1 MVYKKREILS
11 DLIKKHGKSINPN
24 LKSVKILQSEKDCFI
39 MSQFNDDIE
48 KLYLE
53 NLDIIADDDFI
64 EVSDVVNPS
73 MFNPQ
78 NEITENVKIF
88 LEELDKETIAM
99 CFSEIIVADLNDKL

>member
-1 MVYKKREILS
+1 MIYKKIEILS
-11 DLIKKHGKSINPN
+11 DLIDKYGNSINPN

-53 NLDIIADDDFI
+53 NLDIIADDNFI
-64 EVSDVVNPS
+64 EVSDIINPS

-88 LEELDKETIAM
+88 LDELDKETIAM
-99 CFSEIIVADLNDKL
+99 CFSEIIVEDVKSNT